1 MLLLAVVPF
10 AELYLL
16 VQIARRI
23 GVLPTLVLLFVT
35 GMVGSMLAR
44 AEGMR
49 VVRDVQ
55 RSIARREPPAENVI
69 RSLLVFLGGALL
81 IVPGF
86 ITDLFGALLL
96 LPFTRNLVARFALN
110 RIRAA
115 IERGTVRVSTTTIR
129 GGYTDGG
136 PPPRSRGPI
145 IDVEGETVERP
156 ESEERSPRLPP
167 RFEN

>member
-1 MLLLAVVPF
+1 MLLLAAVPF
-10 AELYLL
+10 AELYVL
-16 VQIARRI
+16 VQIAKRF

-55 RSIARREPPAENVI
+55 RSIAQREPPAENMI

-81 IVPGF
+81 IIPGF
-86 ITDLFGALLL
+86 ITDVFGVLLL
-96 LPFTRNLVARFALN
+96 VPFTRNLVARFVLA

-115 IERGTVRVSTTTIR
+115 IERGTVRVSTTTFG

-136 PPPRSRGPI
+136 PRRTHGPI
-145 IDVEGETVERP
+145 IDVEGETVERS
-156 ESEERSPRLPP
+156 ESEEPPQRLPP